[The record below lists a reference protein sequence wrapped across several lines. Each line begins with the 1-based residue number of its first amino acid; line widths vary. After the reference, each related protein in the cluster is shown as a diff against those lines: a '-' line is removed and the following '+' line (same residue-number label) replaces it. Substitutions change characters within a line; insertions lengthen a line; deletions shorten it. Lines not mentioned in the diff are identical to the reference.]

1 MIIVGEELIKTLCFW
16 FFLYNLLLPLQPFF
30 KTVLFMIITIAR
42 QCGCG
47 AIDIGK
53 MLSAD
58 YGVPF
63 YTRKSLKD
71 MASECG
77 VLEELDDFFEER
89 PVDELLFAISA
100 FGADEGPLHSKALD
114 VLSEM
119 IGRRDCIII
128 GRCGNYIFRRRP
140 DLVSVFLSGRESERI
155 KVIAAERRVPLAEA
169 KDFVRDMDN
178 SRVRYHKYYTHL
190 QWGNSCDYD
199 LCFDSLR
206 LGCQKSVELIERYI
220 DSVGVK

>member
-1 MIIVGEELIKTLCFW
+1 MYSCHSDEYRYIRDR
-16 FFLYNLLLPLQPFF
+16 F
-30 KTVLFMIITIAR
+30 KNHTMIITIAR
-42 QCGCG
+42 QFGCG
-47 AIDIGK
+47 ALAIGK
-53 MLSAD
+53 RLAAD
-58 YGVPF
+58 YDIPF
-63 YTRKSLKD
+63 YTRKSLQE
-71 MASECG
+71 MAREKG
-77 VLEELDDFFEER
+77 VLDEMDDFFEER
-89 PVDELLFAISA
+89 PVDELLFALSTL
-100 FGADEGPLHSKALD
+100 GEEVGPRHWRALD
-114 VLSEM
+114 ILTDM
-119 IGRRDCIII
+119 IGQRDCVII